1 MATEPCHMGALM
13 VLRESSDSL
22 SHMGYATA
30 SPYTVYTK
38 SFCQCTVLAVMISSS
53 TILVSAGQAMVTEQ
67 IGTVR
72 MALHGMNSKFYILQS
87 PVPVLQTIRGWLM
100 ICVSCDTIAFN

>member
-53 TILVSAGQAMVTEQ
+53 TILVNTKQAMVTAQ
-67 IGTVR
+67 TGTVC
-72 MALHGMNSKFYILQS
+72 MALHEMNLKLCILQS
-87 PVPVLQTIRGWLM
+87 PVLVSVLQTIWRWLL
-100 ICVSCDTIAFN
+100 IAPQVSCDH